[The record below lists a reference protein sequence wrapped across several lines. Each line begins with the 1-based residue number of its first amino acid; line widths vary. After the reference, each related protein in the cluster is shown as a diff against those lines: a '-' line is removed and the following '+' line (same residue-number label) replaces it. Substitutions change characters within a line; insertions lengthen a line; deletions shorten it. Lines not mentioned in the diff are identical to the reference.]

1 MPKNVKIIKTV
12 LQLLKHSTAKHPQKY
27 GFQLN
32 ADCDNSK
39 LESKNRCRILTGGK
53 TRIWVG
59 SVPAGCR
66 GAAPHAVL
74 VRRQVAHV
82 AQVAVTVAPHG
93 RVWQLRNTC
102 RSHVVSRRHSP
113 IMAHVVLLHRRL
125 WDLRLPVRSE
135 RCPQVVILHTY
146 FLIAL
151 LKGTQDIGNRKR
163 SRMLRA
169 HRHCSGA
176 GEGEIRRQ
184 GNLSFCLFFFFFF
197 GQSPSASCCLNVDPG
212 RWTRKRAPQV
222 RLNWIEWELGAGFG
236 LF

>member
-1 MPKNVKIIKTV
+1 MRTTRSAMHINP
-12 LQLLKHSTAKHPQKY
+12 
-27 GFQLN
+27 
-32 ADCDNSK
+32 
-39 LESKNRCRILTGGK
+39 RCFSEHRCTGILTGGE
-53 TRIWVG
+53 TRIRVG
-59 SVPAGCR
+59 SVPARGR
-66 GAAPHAVL
+66 GAASHAVL

-82 AQVAVTVAPHG
+82 AQIAVTVAPHC

-113 IMAHVVLLHRRL
+113 IMTHVVLLHRRL
-125 WDLRLPVRSE
+125 RDLRLPVRSE

-169 HRHCSGA
+169 HRHCSVA

-184 GNLSFCLFFFFFF
+184 GNLSSLFFFLP
-197 GQSPSASCCLNVDPG
+197 GQSPSGSCCLNVDPG
-212 RWTRKRAPQV
+212 RWTRRRAPQV